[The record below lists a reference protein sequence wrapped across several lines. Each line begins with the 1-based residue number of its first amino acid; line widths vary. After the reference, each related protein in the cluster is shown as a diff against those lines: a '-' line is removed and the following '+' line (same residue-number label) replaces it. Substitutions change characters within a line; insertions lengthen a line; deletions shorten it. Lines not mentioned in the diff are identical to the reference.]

1 MGGERETLQEVM
13 VYGCRSLE
21 KQRPVPHRE
30 GTVMTV
36 NGWMMSAVTSV
47 RAQVYGHDDYHHHH
61 EDHFTMDFTLLYFI
75 LFYFSLLLI
84 YRIHEYTAPSHTV
97 IVLKSNFN
105 SLSLD
110 TISATSRE
118 A

>member
-1 MGGERETLQEVM
+1 MVCGHKCMG
-13 VYGCRSLE
+13 
-21 KQRPVPHRE
+21 
-30 GTVMTV
+30 
-36 NGWMMSAVTSV
+36 TSV
-47 RAQVYGHDDYHHHH
+47 RGRRLSPPRGPLHGGLY
-61 EDHFTMDFTLLYFI
+61 FTLL
-75 LFYFSLLLI
+75 YFSLLLI

-110 TISATSRE
+110 TISATSQE

>member
-1 MGGERETLQEVM
+1 MGVEREILQDVM
-13 VYGCRSLE
+13 VYGCARLK
-21 KQRPVPHRE
+21 KQKPVPHR
-30 GTVMTV
+30 GHCDDSR
-36 NGWMMSAVTSV
+36 WMDGL
-47 RAQVYGHDDYHHHH
+47 RAQVYGHKC
-61 EDHFTMDFTLLYFI
+61 TGTTIITSTRTTSWWTLLYFT
-75 LFYFSLLLI
+75 LLYFSLLLI

-110 TISATSRE
+110 TISATSQE